1 MDILKMLTDLREER
15 AQIEEPLLIL
25 ETNRMDEEQRDA
37 SHDSGEFIFYLD
49 LRPKS
54 DNPELV
60 YEPLPGRMRRQQD
73 DEKILHRYSRVD
85 RKRRGGRAVPKILL
99 PGILFETI
107 IGSLLR
113 VRFVRDPNL
122 KPSRGWQGRPEPR

>member
-37 SHDSGEFIFYLD
+37 PHGSGEFIFYLD

-60 YEPLPGRMRRQQD
+60 YEPSAWKDATATR
-73 DEKILHRYSRVD
+73 
-85 RKRRGGRAVPKILL
+85 
-99 PGILFETI
+99 
-107 IGSLLR
+107 
-113 VRFVRDPNL
+113 
-122 KPSRGWQGRPEPR
+122 